1 MINAKAKTIV
11 TNVINPVIKSADRL
25 YLKSVRNSD
34 LSSATKIY
42 LGSVGNSY
50 ISCAR
55 DSYSGSARNIYPRSP
70 KDRIVNGSVWSTVCQ
85 NVRMKVTFSMQRFYS
100 IL

>member
-11 TNVINPVIKSADRL
+11 MNVINPVIKSADRL

-50 ISCAR
+50 LSCAR